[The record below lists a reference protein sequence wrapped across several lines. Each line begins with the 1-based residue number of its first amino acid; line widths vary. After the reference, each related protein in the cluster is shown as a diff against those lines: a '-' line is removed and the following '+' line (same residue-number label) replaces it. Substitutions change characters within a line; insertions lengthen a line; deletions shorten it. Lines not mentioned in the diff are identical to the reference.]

1 MRGLEGGRGTGVAT
15 RLSLGTR
22 TKIGG
27 SRPPICSGTAYDES
41 VRTSLAGPRSAPW
54 PRASVDLAWPAALAC
69 GVLLAL
75 AQPRVPLLAWFV
87 IGAAA
92 AAFLAAR
99 SPALPLAIWTA
110 SLLPELVLHGRL
122 PKGATVAGFAA
133 WTALGLAIAVARR
146 DRPRPSLA
154 VAIDLPAAAM
164 AGLVALLLVRL
175 PASQDASYA
184 NSKVELFLA
193 VCVLSFVV
201 GVLVGYVRSD
211 LLLFIGVS
219 AGLTLAAA
227 IYDVVL
233 LGNGGIDSPA
243 TNRLALSSWFDPI
256 GFARSMGELGLIL
269 LFAAARA
276 RTTARRVLFVLALLP
291 TAVAFLGT
299 GSRGPLLG
307 LVVAVP
313 AMLLW
318 MFGNKRMAKRVIVT
332 VVIAILG
339 AGVLSSAGFIPSQ
352 SVDRALSVFT
362 GSELPGETPRSVLW
376 GEATHQI
383 ASSWQH
389 AAIGIGTGSYAAI
402 DQYGERYPHNIVL
415 ETWAELGVLGVA
427 LLVLAIGAS
436 LYRLGGLTLRGGE
449 PGALAGLLFALIV
462 YSVVNAMVSGDLA
475 GNKDIWLWMGLGSG
489 LVMASSPAVRGRVPA
504 RRPAPIPPPPA
515 PPAPVPLA

>member
-1 MRGLEGGRGTGVAT
+1 
-15 RLSLGTR
+15 
-22 TKIGG
+22 
-27 SRPPICSGTAYDES
+27 
-41 VRTSLAGPRSAPW
+41 
-54 PRASVDLAWPAALAC
+54 
-69 GVLLAL
+69 
-75 AQPRVPLLAWFV
+75 VPLLAWFV
-87 IGAAA
+87 IGAGAA
-92 AAFLAAR
+92 TYLAAR
-99 SPALPLAIWTA
+99 SPALPLAVWTA

-154 VAIDLPAAAM
+154 VAVDLPGAAL

-175 PASQDASYA
+175 PSSQDASYG

-193 VCVLSFVV
+193 VCVLTFVV

-211 LLLFIGVS
+211 LLLFIAVS
-219 AGLTLAAA
+219 AGMTLAAA

-256 GFARSMGELGLIL
+256 GFARSMGELALIL

-276 RTTARRVLFVLALLP
+276 RTPARRTFFVLALLP

-318 MFGNKRMAKRVIVT
+318 MFGNKRMAKRVVIT
-332 VVIAILG
+332 VAIALVG
-339 AGVLSSAGFIPSQ
+339 ATVLSSAGFIPGQ

-376 GEATHQI
+376 NEATHQI
-383 ASSWQH
+383 SSSWQN
-389 AAIGIGTGSYAAI
+389 AAFGIGTGSFAAVDI
-402 DQYGERYPHNIVL
+402 YGERYPHNIVL
-415 ETWAELGVLGVA
+415 ETWAELGILGLG

-436 LYRLGGLTLRGGE
+436 LYRLGGLTLRGGDA
-449 PGALAGLLFALIV
+449 GALAGLLFALIV
-462 YSVVNAMVSGDLA
+462 YSVVNALVSGDLA
-475 GNKDIWLWMGLGSG
+475 GNSAIWLYMGLGSG
-489 LVMASSPAVRGRVPA
+489 LVMASSSALRGRVPT
-504 RRPAPIPPPPA
+504 RRQVSSPPPA
-515 PPAPVPLA
+515 PLAGRA

>member
-1 MRGLEGGRGTGVAT
+1 MLAWAV
-15 RLSLGTR
+15 
-22 TKIGG
+22 IGG
-27 SRPPICSGTAYDES
+27 
-41 VRTSLAGPRSAPW
+41 
-54 PRASVDLAWPAALAC
+54 
-69 GVLLAL
+69 
-75 AQPRVPLLAWFV
+75 
-87 IGAAA
+87 GAAVVI
-92 AAFLAAR
+92 AAR
-99 SPALPLAIWTA
+99 SPALPLAVWTA

-154 VAIDLPAAAM
+154 VAIDLPAMAM
-164 AGLVALLLVRL
+164 AGLVALMLLRL
-175 PASQDASYA
+175 PASQASSYA
-184 NSKVELFLA
+184 DSKVELFL
-193 VCVLSFVV
+193 VLGVLPFVV

-211 LLLFIGVS
+211 LLLFIAVS

-227 IYDVVL
+227 IYDTVL

-256 GFARSMGELGLIL
+256 GFARSMGELALIL

-276 RTTARRVLFVLALLP
+276 PTTGRRILYMLALLP

-313 AMLLW
+313 ALLLW
-318 MFGNKRMAKRVIVT
+318 MFGNKRMAKRVVVT
-332 VVIAILG
+332 VVIALIG

-383 ASSWQH
+383 SASWQN
-389 AAIGIGTGSYAAI
+389 AAFGIGTGSFAAV
-402 DQYGERYPHNIVL
+402 DTHGERYPHNIVL
-415 ETWAELGVLGVA
+415 ETWAELGILGIA
-427 LLVLAIGAS
+427 LLALAIGAS

-462 YSVVNAMVSGDLA
+462 YSVVNALVSGDIA
-475 GNKDIWLWMGLGSG
+475 GNNAVWLYMGLGSG
-489 LVMASSPAVRGRVPA
+489 LVMASSAAVRSRVPV
-504 RRPAPIPPPPA
+504 RRRAPTPPPTA
-515 PPAPVPLA
+515 PLVGRA